1 MQPKRTFGRRP
12 QREQQ
17 RPEVALAQVGSVS
30 SVEDATQPL
39 NLLPPPSEKAV
50 DVDRELEEW
59 KAARKRHKRSFREPW
74 RTLSIVCTLGFGLS
88 SWLLPDSVADIAQLV
103 TGGLG
108 AASLFAGLRGK
119 ARIPETPAG
128 SAPQT

>member
-17 RPEVALAQVGSVS
+17 RPEVALAQVRSVS

-59 KAARKRHKRSFREPW
+59 KAARQRHKRSFREPW